1 MFTCVV
7 CVFVEN
13 TKAAGTSFSYNLM
26 FYSVFMASHM
36 SKRYCRVFFLVLFL
50 FCFLRCSF
58 TRTKSQS

>member
-36 SKRYCRVFFLVLFL
+36 SKRYCRGFFWFF
-50 FCFLRCSF
+50 FCFVF
-58 TRTKSQS
+58 